1 MNGAGSDST
10 PSSDEIPERPSG
22 SASVRD
28 DGDAD
33 ARAPTKVDAL
43 FAGEPPPP
51 TIPAG
56 PRIRSLSLVLAVA
69 VPLDLLGILCWT
81 GVPGAVLTLWAYLSA
96 DAEMAR
102 IEAGTYSG
110 EDAARLLRLRSIA
123 TWALY
128 FCVLSFLGQ
137 AWLLSTSFYT
147 SLLTTVWD
155 GIVGLLG

>member
-1 MNGAGSDST
+1 MTGAD
-10 PSSDEIPERPSG
+10 
-22 SASVRD
+22 A
-28 DGDAD
+28 DGDGP
-33 ARAPTKVDAL
+33 APTKVDAL
-43 FAGEPPPP
+43 FAGEPPKPLV
-51 TIPAG
+51 PAG
-56 PRIRSLSLVLAVA
+56 PRIRKLSLVLAVA

-123 TWALY
+123 TTALY

-147 SLLTTVWD
+147 SLITTIWSA
-155 GIVGLLG
+155 IVRVLGLAA